1 MHIVRDLL
9 DKQLIDVNGQNMGR
23 IDGLVMELRPGEQPH
38 ITRILVGGTVLTRRL
53 PGVVGRWTTA
63 FFRRFGIRRGEPF
76 TIPWSRVLRVER
88 VVRVDIDS
96 DESDVMVSSR
106 WVRDHIVNRIPG
118 ASR

>member
-1 MHIVRDLL
+1 MSARLL
-9 DKQLIDVNGQNMGR
+9 LHAFVR
-23 IDGLVMELRPGEQPH
+23 IDQQQ
-38 ITRILVGGTVLTRRL
+38 
-53 PGVVGRWTTA
+53 
-63 FFRRFGIRRGEPF
+63 RRFGIRRGEPF